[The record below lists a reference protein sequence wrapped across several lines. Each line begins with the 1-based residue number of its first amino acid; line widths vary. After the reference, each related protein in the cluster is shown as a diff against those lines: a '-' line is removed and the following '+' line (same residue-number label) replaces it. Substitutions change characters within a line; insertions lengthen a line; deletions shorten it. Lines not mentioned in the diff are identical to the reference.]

1 MGIVCIKDYSKYG
14 LLMEDLIAAYQLVE
28 GSDGYYQV
36 SIKLEAIAEA
46 SWTNPIYHVLRVG
59 NRCKITEISIPS
71 PEIPDG
77 TYELQELPQWI
88 QDSLAVLNL
97 LDFSREG
104 KVIDPIEIPHIGRRV
119 GESSFWVY
127 KE

>member
-1 MGIVCIKDYSKYG
+1 MGGNLKPGG
-14 LLMEDLIAAYQLVE
+14 LGFDLMYADMRLNYFLAS
-28 GSDGYYQV
+28 GSMDKVRKIG
-36 SIKLEAIAEA
+36 AIIHA

-59 NRCKITEISIPS
+59 DRCKVTEISIPV

-77 TYELQELPQWI
+77 TYELHELPLWM

-104 KVIDPIEIPHIGRRV
+104 KIIDPIEIPHIGRRV

>member
-1 MGIVCIKDYSKYG
+1 MGRNLKSDSGLDLMYEDMQRNYFLAAGSK
-14 LLMEDLIAAYQLVE
+14 EK
-28 GSDGYYQV
+28 V
-36 SIKLEAIAEA
+36 SRILAIIYA

-59 NRCKITEISIPS
+59 DRCKVTEISIPV
-71 PEIPDG
+71 PEIPDVI
-77 TYELQELPQWI
+77 YELHQLPLWM

-104 KVIDPIEIPHIGRRV
+104 KIIDPIEIPHIGRRV

>member
-1 MGIVCIKDYSKYG
+1 MGRTLKPGSGFD
-14 LLMEDLIAAYQLVE
+14 LLYADMRRNYFLATGSMEKVRKI
-28 GSDGYYQV
+28 G
-36 SIKLEAIAEA
+36 AIIYA

-59 NRCKITEISIPS
+59 DRCKVTEISIPV

-77 TYELQELPQWI
+77 IYELHQLPLWM

-97 LDFSREG
+97 LDFSKEG
-104 KVIDPIEIPHIGRRV
+104 KIIDPIEIPHIGRRV

>member
-1 MGIVCIKDYSKYG
+1 MGGNLKPVSGFD
-14 LLMEDLIAAYQLVE
+14 LLYADMQRNYFLAI
-28 GSDGYYQV
+28 GSNEQYKMAHKIGA
-36 SIKLEAIAEA
+36 LLHA

-59 NRCKITEISIPS
+59 DRCKVTEISIPS

-77 TYELQELPQWI
+77 TYSLQELPLWM

-97 LDFSREG
+97 LDFSKEG
-104 KVIDPIEIPHIGRRV
+104 KIIDPIEIPHIGRRV